1 MTQLKDEYEYCIGCA
16 LNRCVKNFELENYMA
31 QMSINEAVA
40 QVELMCKYSKDFAAL
55 EAIRAF
61 VAEVQNSSH
70 NKPSAPCPHENTEW
84 HEMKLCTDCGAII
97 DQCT

>member
-70 NKPSAPCPHENTEW
+70 NKPSAPCSTCGGSGMSVVWNYCPECGR
-84 HEMKLCTDCGAII
+84 KL
-97 DQCT
+97 